1 MPTLNTRIKLKYDTL
16 TNWTTANP
24 TLLSGEVA
32 VVAIPTSE
40 TNTVGQVTKPA
51 IVFKVGDGTT
61 AFNNLPYASALSAD
75 VYAWAKAANKP
86 TYTATEVGAA
96 TLADIT
102 SAIQALDSTASISEG
117 NFITG
122 FDVVDGKVT
131 NVTYGAPETVE
142 IPTYTLTS
150 TSEGNV
156 TITGGET
163 DSTVAINGF
172 STIAGLARSAVQTVA
187 NGTANG
193 TILVDGEAVSVGG
206 LGSAAYTESSSYA
219 NAAMGELANT
229 AVQPEDLGS
238 AAYNK
243 STDFATAAQGS
254 LAASALQP
262 GDITTGTTRGAISV
276 GGTAVAVNGL
286 GNAAYVNTDAF
297 DAAGTAA
304 GIGSAINGVVSAMN
318 TRLNGAESDISAL
331 QSQVSDLGNA
341 LHFVGAGPLSGRPED
356 GTAGD
361 VYIDTDNG
369 VEYVY
374 TGTAWEEF
382 GNQGDHLTKAVAD
395 GYYAPINVLSSNV
408 SVSANETI
416 SSVTANNGVI
426 TVSKRAISLPV
437 GQVTGLGDL
446 ATQDSVTQ
454 AQVQNLST
462 TLAAINTNI
471 GTSVNAAING
481 LDGAITNS
489 AAASRTLTAFSQT
502 NGVVTAT
509 FGNIAI
515 AASQVTSGTL
525 ADARIPT
532 LAISKINGL
541 QTELDSKL
549 ESADL
554 SGYVKGT
561 NLTNNAIVLGNASS
575 NIKASAFTISNGA
588 LTSSATT
595 VVPTSNAVATYV
607 TGRGYQTAAQV
618 NSLVNAILDDH
629 AGIDKVGTVTSVS
642 AGDGLTITGTASV
655 NPTVGFDTDAVFILD
670 CGTSTTNV

>member
-16 TNWTTANP
+16 ANWSTANP
-24 TLLSGEVA
+24 VLLAGEVA
-32 VVAIPTSE
+32 VVAIPTESE
-40 TNTVGQVTKPA
+40 TTVGQVTKPA

-61 AFNNLPYASALSAD
+61 TFANLPYASGLAAD
-75 VYAWAKAANKP
+75 VYGWAKAANKP

-131 NVTYGAPETVE
+131 NVTYGAPETVA

-163 DSTVAINGF
+163 NSTVAINGF
-172 STIAGLARSAVQTVA
+172 STIAGLARGAVQTVA

-219 NAAMGELANT
+219 NASMGELANT

-238 AAYNK
+238 AAYNN

-276 GGTAVAVNGL
+276 DGTAVAVNGL

-304 GIGSAINGVVSAMN
+304 GIGSAINGVVGAMN
-318 TRLNGAESDISAL
+318 TRLNGAETNISAL
-331 QSQVSDLGNA
+331 QTQVNDLGNA
-341 LHFVGAGPLSGRPED
+341 LHFVGAGDTASRPED
-356 GTAGD
+356 GEDGD
-361 VYIDTDNG
+361 VYLDTETNI
-369 VEYVY
+369 EYVY
-374 TGTAWEEF
+374 SNGAWVEF
-382 GNQGDHLTKAVAD
+382 GNPEHLTKAQAD
-395 GYYAPINVLSSNV
+395 GYYAPINILSSNY
-408 SVSANETI
+408 SGTTAQTI
-416 SSVTANNGVI
+416 TSITASNGVI
-426 TVSKRAISLPV
+426 TATAEAISIPST
-437 GQVTGLGDL
+437 QVTGLGDL
-446 ATQDSVTQ
+446 ATADEVTQ
-454 AQVQNLST
+454 AQVNGLST

-471 GTSVNAAING
+471 GTSISTAITALDGVVSNAA
-481 LDGAITNS
+481 GANM
-489 AAASRTLTAFSQT
+489 ALNAFSQT
-502 NGVVTAT
+502 DGVVTAE
-509 FGNIAI
+509 FVPIAI
-515 AASQVTSGTL
+515 AAGQVTSGTF

-532 LAISKINGL
+532 LEIAKINGL
-541 QTELDSKL
+541 QDALDGKL
-549 ESADL
+549 EDADL
-554 SGYVKGT
+554 GT
-561 NLTNNAIVLGNASS
+561 IESDIATLQGNVADLAAADSAINGVLATKLNAS
-575 NIKASAFTISNGA
+575 
-588 LTSSATT
+588 
-595 VVPTSNAVATYV
+595 
-607 TGRGYQTAAQV
+607 QV
-618 NSLVNAILDDH
+618 NSAIEAYPGVNAT
-629 AGIDKVGTVTSVS
+629 GTVTSV
-642 AGDGLTITGTASV
+642 AGANGIKVTGTATTTPV
-655 NPTVGFDTDAVFILD
+655 VEIDTAAVFILD
-670 CGTSTTNV
+670 CGTATTNID